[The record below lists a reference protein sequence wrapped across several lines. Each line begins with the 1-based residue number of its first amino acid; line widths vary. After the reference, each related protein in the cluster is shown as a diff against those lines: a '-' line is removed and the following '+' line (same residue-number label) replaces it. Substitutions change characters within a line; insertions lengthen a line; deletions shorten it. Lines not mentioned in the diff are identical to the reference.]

1 MNKFNPPAEL
11 ILDGNLSE
19 RWTTWKREFQLY
31 LTASESKTNQTKLKH
46 QDYYLQLVQSQ
57 ERFTIPLT
65 SQMMKS
71 P

>member
-19 RWTTWKREFQLY
+19 RWTKGNSSFILLQV
-31 LTASESKTNQTKLKH
+31 SPKTNQTKLKH

-65 SQMMKS
+65 SQMMNS